1 MGGVENAGL
10 VDVEDR
16 EIWIYWE
23 LCDVYFVRDASGER
37 ERTGNEE
44 RWLEEMGPTIEPT
57 EFITA
62 WSYAPICNGY
72 INTLGRRILDCG
84 FKESD
89 LVFPKS
95 YIIS

>member
-23 LCDVYFVRDASGER
+23 LCDVYFVGDASGER

-44 RWLEEMGPTIEPT
+44 R
-57 EFITA
+57 
-62 WSYAPICNGY
+62 
-72 INTLGRRILDCG
+72 
-84 FKESD
+84 
-89 LVFPKS
+89 
-95 YIIS
+95 